1 MTKIDTALETFRQDM
16 DDPKNQSQFYDLFLN
31 SNFLVPTNE
40 RDPDGPE
47 DQVLPLVLEAE
58 GNDYLVL
65 FDTEQR
71 LTDWAGGEVDFVEVP
86 GHVLAEISTPPLRW
100 ALNVGTEHTKE
111 FLPEEITWLRQAV
124 DSCKADADTNA
135 G

>member
-71 LTDWAGGEVDFVEVP
+71 LADWAGGEVDFVEVP

-111 FLPEEITWLRQAV
+111 FLSEEITWLRQAV
-124 DSCKADADTNA
+124 DRCKADADVDA